1 MAVLLKTLPLLLV
14 HLESYPDSPVSLLFT
29 SCTLLTGPG
38 EFPSWAASLP
48 PCIFTHPWKR
58 GDSGGRPP
66 AGLSEWACLCSE
78 GRGTERGAVETSASP
93 HCQKERSESP
103 RASTSVTAD
112 GWDEARQP
120 SSGRGVFEGFAEP
133 ERRWDPPPPP
143 PSSKQKGPVLIE
155 DFCIPVLCP
164 AVCGHPVPAQHP
176 HQACITVVAPLDGGT

>member
-133 ERRWDPPPPP
+133 ERRWDPPPPRRRLLNR
-143 PSSKQKGPVLIE
+143 KGQSLSRTFASQYCAQLSVDTP
-155 DFCIPVLCP
+155 FQHSIPTRRAL
-164 AVCGHPVPAQHP
+164 
-176 HQACITVVAPLDGGT
+176 LW